1 MDNSGIIGTGW
12 HPVKL
17 RGIHPGT
24 VTLSKGVMRYLLIL
38 KKSARG
44 VFDTREAYL
53 VKRRSLPDSDGLRFT
68 FHERRGQPF

>member
-1 MDNSGIIGTGW
+1 MDDRGIIGTGW

-24 VTLSKGVMRYLLIL
+24 VTLPKGVTVYISNRML
-38 KKSARG
+38 KKSASD

-53 VKRRSLPDSDGLRFT
+53 AFLRNVQCSVFDVQLNIQ
-68 FHERRGQPF
+68 H